1 MSLTTKRTLIATL
14 ALALT
19 IWCGYTL
26 VSYAIETPHWIA
38 RIPYNPFWGP
48 LHATW
53 VIANMVLNWVVGR
66 LWLRILVLMITLR
79 DDD

>member
-1 MSLTTKRTLIATL
+1 MSPTTKRTLIATL
-14 ALALT
+14 ALALW
-19 IWCGYTL
+19 IWCGFSL
-26 VSYAIETPHWIA
+26 VSYAIEAPHWIA
-38 RIPYNPFWGP
+38 RIPHNPFRGS

-53 VIANMVLNWVVGR
+53 VIGNIVLNWVVGR